1 MLLRTV
7 SNKQSCNYRVRKGRR
22 RVRATLALIQQRASL
37 VHILAYWKMDF
48 FELNYSCVQIILEH
62 KQITRVPVVILSS
75 HCKNFVL
82 NLTKIW

>member
-1 MLLRTV
+1 MLLCTV
-7 SNKQSCNYRVRKGRR
+7 SNKQSRNYRVRKDRR
-22 RVRATLALIQQRASL
+22 RVRAPLALIQQRASL
-37 VHILAYWKMDF
+37 VHILPIGKCF
-48 FELNYSCVQIILEH
+48 LLELNYSCVQIILEH